1 MITLIGALAGVL
13 TTACWL
19 PQVVRCLK
27 RRSARD
33 FSWVYLV
40 ALGSGVFCWVLYGIG
55 RADTV
60 IIATNSLTLLLLS
73 VLVAVKLRTEL
84 GRDRVL
90 VSASE

>member
-1 MITLIGALAGVL
+1 MITVIGSLAGLL

-19 PQVVRCLK
+19 PQVLRCLQ

-40 ALGSGVFCWVLYGIG
+40 ALGLGVLAWVLYGIA
-55 RADTV
+55 RTDPV
-60 IIATNSLTLLLLS
+60 IITTNATTLVLIS

-84 GRDRVL
+84 GKSL